1 MRVLKKLIKRKSAK
15 TITTFDFSTLYTKIP
30 HDKLVGVLEEL
41 VDFCFQGG
49 THERISITGS
59 GARWVSKNT
68 RSGICYDRN
77 MIKQS
82 IRYLVNNCFFKLGDK
97 IFRQVIGIPMGL
109 DPAPFM
115 ANLFL
120 YHYENKWVRGLKKIS
135 LQRARKYSLS
145 FRFID
150 DLFIINDDGE
160 FERSYKE
167 IYPPELQ
174 LNKEHFGDKVS
185 FLDLCITKKD
195 RQLSMNLFDKRDD
208 FPFSIVRMPFSTSNI
223 PSTMFY
229 ASIGA
234 EILRIS
240 RVNSNIAQFLDSSK
254 ILIQR
259 MLKQGAKKHRLTKI
273 LKKMYGRHETLQQFG
288 TNAVEFVNSLC

>member
-1 MRVLKKLIKRKSAK
+1 
-15 TITTFDFSTLYTKIP
+15 
-30 HDKLVGVLEEL
+30 
-41 VDFCFQGG
+41 
-49 THERISITGS
+49 
-59 GARWVSKNT
+59 
-68 RSGICYDRN
+68 

-145 FRFID
+145 FRFTVLI
-150 DLFIINDDGE
+150 
-160 FERSYKE
+160 FERSCKE

-195 RQLSMNLFDKRDD
+195 RQLSMNLFDKIDD

-223 PSTMFY
+223 PSTMFF

-240 RVNSNIAQFLDSSK
+240 RMNSNIA
-254 ILIQR
+254 
-259 MLKQGAKKHRLTKI
+259 
-273 LKKMYGRHETLQQFG
+273 
-288 TNAVEFVNSLC
+288 

>member
-1 MRVLKKLIKRKSAK
+1 
-15 TITTFDFSTLYTKIP
+15 
-30 HDKLVGVLEEL
+30 
-41 VDFCFQGG
+41 
-49 THERISITGS
+49 
-59 GARWVSKNT
+59 
-68 RSGICYDRN
+68 

-185 FLDLCITKKD
+185 F
-195 RQLSMNLFDKRDD
+195 
-208 FPFSIVRMPFSTSNI
+208 
-223 PSTMFY
+223 
-229 ASIGA
+229 
-234 EILRIS
+234 
-240 RVNSNIAQFLDSSK
+240 
-254 ILIQR
+254 
-259 MLKQGAKKHRLTKI
+259 
-273 LKKMYGRHETLQQFG
+273 FG
-288 TNAVEFVNSLC
+288 FVYY